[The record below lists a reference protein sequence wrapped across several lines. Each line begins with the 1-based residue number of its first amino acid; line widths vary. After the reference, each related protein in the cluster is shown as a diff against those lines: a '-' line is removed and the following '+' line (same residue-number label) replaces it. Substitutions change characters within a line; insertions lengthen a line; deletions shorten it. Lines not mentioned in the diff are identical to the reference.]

1 MDRSRALWLGYLA
14 LWAGALLAYGAVAPW
29 AAAAFAAGLAAL
41 YGAALVLL
49 PGPVALSR
57 AALAFLAGALGLVVL
72 QFLPLGGLF
81 FPDADRWRRLHEVG
95 SFWPGTADTFRAV
108 HFTAQLAA
116 AILSALLVLRL
127 RAAGLPGSFVV
138 RTSLAVL
145 GLQAAWGVARVFL
158 GLDWIPFYDGA
169 RSEPQ
174 VASGTLVGRNTF
186 AGLMGMG
193 LALSAGLAWA
203 RFSWPPRVESGPP
216 SWARRFEAGLGW
228 GLLAA
233 LFATAIVLS
242 RSRGG
247 ALSAAAGLLLL
258 PLLHRA
264 RASAAGAALL
274 AALGTGAFLLANPR
288 GLLERFGA
296 IDPFELGAD
305 QRWQIIAATARAA
318 ALQPVFG
325 FGLGGHPWGFH
336 PFQPPSLPG
345 QIQHAHNEYV
355 NVFFEAGAAGLALFL
370 GGLVLLARRAWRDL
384 RARPSPDRMAYAGAA
399 AALAVPL
406 VHSFVDMDLRITAI
420 ASFFGA
426 LVGLLGSL
434 SRRGEG
440 RRRAVGWAAAAG
452 ALAAA
457 GMLAFGGLDAG
468 VPAEEALRSDPARAE
483 RLCRR
488 ALGLCPY
495 EYRAARVRAAAAEAR
510 GDLEA
515 ADRWMAAAADLW
527 PAHPELQREAGL
539 WFWGRGDAERAARAF
554 RRLFEQVPG
563 AVPQVFEEIWDP
575 ARAPEEY
582 ERLLPAVPEARVGAD
597 ARAAEAWAAWAWFL
611 TRRGRWEEARAAFER
626 GVPAEP
632 RYASAYDLFAQAL
645 GAAGQAGLEAAFRDR
660 RLEIRSDPEA
670 AAAAARAWSRLG
682 VYDRALER
690 ARAASRMD
698 PLESAWWALQGEI
711 LAARGDRLAAAEA
724 YGEALR
730 RAPSRVEW
738 RVRRGDLYAELSMW
752 ALAADDYRE
761 AWALRPED
769 RGLVFA
775 LVRALSELGDPAAAR
790 RALEGWLR
798 AHPDDAEARRRLEAL
813 RGR

>member
-1 MDRSRALWLGYLA
+1 MDRARALWLAYLA
-14 LWAGALLAYGAVAPW
+14 LWAGALFAYGAVAPW
-29 AAAAFAAGLAAL
+29 AAAAFAAALAAL
-41 YGAALVLL
+41 YGAALVVL
-49 PGPVALSR
+49 PGPVALSG
-57 AALAFLAGALGLVVL
+57 AARVFLAGTLALVVL
-72 QFLPLGGLF
+72 QFLPLGGAL
-81 FPDADRWRRLHEVG
+81 FPDAGRWRRLHGVG
-95 SFWPGTADTFRAV
+95 TFWPGTADAFRAV
-108 HFTAQLAA
+108 HFTAQLGAA
-116 AILSALLVLRL
+116 VLSALLVLRL
-127 RAAGLPGSFVV
+127 RAAGLPGSFAV
-138 RTSLAVL
+138 RTSLGVL
-145 GLQAAWGVARVFL
+145 GLQAAWGVARVFG

-169 RSEPQ
+169 RSGPE

-203 RFSWPPRVESGPP
+203 RFSWPPRGESGPP

-228 GLLAA
+228 GLLGA
-233 LFATAIVLS
+233 LLATAIVLS

-247 ALSAAAGLLLL
+247 ALSAAAGLVLL
-258 PLLHRA
+258 PLLHRG
-264 RASAAGAALL
+264 RASAAGAALV
-274 AALGTGAFLLANPR
+274 AALGTGAFLLAHPR

-305 QRWQIIAATARAA
+305 QRWQIVAATAHAA
-318 ALQPVFG
+318 ALQPIFG

-355 NVFFEAGAAGLALFL
+355 NVFFEAGLAGWTLFVGGLAVF
-370 GGLVLLARRAWRDL
+370 ARRAWEDL
-384 RARPSPDRMAYAGAA
+384 RARPSPDRMPYAGAA

-420 ASFFGA
+420 ASFFGV

-434 SRRGEG
+434 SRRGQPG
-440 RRRAVGWAAAAG
+440 RRAVGFAAAGVSLAAAAG
-452 ALAAA
+452 
-457 GMLAFGGLDAG
+457 LAFGRLDAG
-468 VPAEEALRSDPARAE
+468 ALAEEALRSDPERAE

-510 GDLEA
+510 GDLEG
-515 ADRWMAAAADLW
+515 ADRWMQAAADLW

-539 WFWGRGDAERAARAF
+539 WFWERGDGARAARAF
-554 RRLFEQVPG
+554 GRLFEQRPG
-563 AVPQVFEEIWDP
+563 AVPEVLEVIWDP
-575 ARAPEEY
+575 ARAAEEY
-582 ERLLPAVPEARVGAD
+582 ERLLPAVPA
-597 ARAAEAWAAWAWFL
+597 ARAAWAGFL
-611 TRRGRWEEARAAFER
+611 ARRGLWEQARAAFER

-632 RYASAYDLFAQAL
+632 AHAAEYDLFAQAL

-670 AAAAARAWSRLG
+670 AAAAARAWARLG
-682 VYDRALER
+682 AYDRALER
-690 ARAASRMD
+690 AKAAARMD
-698 PLESAWWALQGEI
+698 PLEPAWWALQGEI

-730 RAPSRVEW
+730 RAPSRADL
-738 RVRRGDLYAELSMW
+738 RVRRGDLYAGLSMW

-761 AWALRPED
+761 VLALRPQD
-769 RGLVFA
+769 RGVLLA
-775 LVRALSELGDPAAAR
+775 LARALSASGDVPAAR

-798 AHPDDAEARRRLEAL
+798 AHPDDAEARRLLESL
-813 RGR
+813 RRQ

>member
-49 PGPVALSR
+49 PGPMALSW
-57 AALAFLAGALGLVVL
+57 AALAFLAWALGLVVL

-81 FPDADRWRRLHEVG
+81 FPDAHRWRRFHEVG

-108 HFTAQLAA
+108 HFAAQLGTAV
-116 AILSALLVLRL
+116 LSALLVLRL

-158 GLDWIPFYDGA
+158 GLDWIPFYDGT
-169 RSEPQ
+169 RSGPE

-193 LALSAGLAWA
+193 LALSGALAWA
-203 RFSWPPRVESGPP
+203 RFSWPPRSEESGPP
-216 SWARRFEAGLGW
+216 PWTRRLEAGLGW

-233 LFATAIVLS
+233 LFATAVVLS

-258 PLLHRA
+258 PLLHRG

-336 PFQPPSLPG
+336 PFQPPSLSG

-384 RARPSPDRMAYAGAA
+384 RARPSPDRMAYAGAG

-440 RRRAVGWAAAAG
+440 RRRAVGWAAAGG

-468 VPAEEALRSDPARAE
+468 ALAEEALRSDPARAE

-495 EYRAARVRAAAAEAR
+495 EYRAVRVRAAAAEAR

-515 ADRWMAAAADLW
+515 ADRWMAAASDLW

-539 WFWGRGDAERAARAF
+539 WFWGRADAARAARAF
-554 RRLFEQVPG
+554 GRLFDQAPG
-563 AVPQVFEEIWDP
+563 AVPEVMEAIWDP
-575 ARAPEEY
+575 ARAPEDY
-582 ERLLPAVPEARVGAD
+582 ERLLPARPA
-597 ARAAEAWAAWAWFL
+597 AWAAWAGFL
-611 TRRGRWEEARAAFER
+611 VRRGRWEEARAAFDR

-632 RYASAYDLFAQAL
+632 EHAAAYDHFAQML
-645 GAAGQAGLEAAFRDR
+645 GASGQAGLEAAFRDR
-660 RLEIRSDPEA
+660 RLEIRSDPAA
-670 AAAAARAWSRLG
+670 AAAAARAWARLG
-682 VYDRALER
+682 AYDRALER
-690 ARAASRMD
+690 AKAASRMD
-698 PLESAWWALQGEI
+698 PLEAAWWALQGEI

-798 AHPDDAEARRRLEAL
+798 AHPDDAEARRRLESL